1 MTRIAIVGIARIIVV
16 TSATV
21 VLRAD
26 TAKICMRIAAIYL
39 CLPVAAHLVEFKL
52 LLLFQVLA
60 SLGFLTIVLPAFGQF
75 IILALVQA
83 VYLIVEIA
91 S

>member
-1 MTRIAIVGIARIIVV
+1 MTRIAIVRFITIAAIALRTD
-16 TSATV
+16 TSEISA
-21 VLRAD
+21 
-26 TAKICMRIAAIYL
+26 RIAAIYL
-39 CLPVAAHLVEFKL
+39 RLPVAAHLVEFKL

-60 SLGFLTIVLPAFGQF
+60 SLGFLAIVLPAFGQF
-75 IILALVQA
+75 IILTLVQA